1 MNSSISIRHLTS
13 DDVLIMAYNDH
24 KGIDGLTALY
34 DFNSIAEGTTGQFE
48 NKIKSSDKAD
58 IKATFNKYTTSTVWT
73 GNELVSGKV
82 TEFAPTFADGRN
94 MTVLP
99 TYYTVTLPM
108 EVANGIL
115 TVMNGNTSLTAG
127 DNQVEKDAEL
137 TITATPAE
145 GYILDYL
152 KINDTPLTESTYT
165 VTEDVAIT
173 VAFSKEPAKA
183 TAKAIHIPTNSG
195 NTQYQFRFDDLV
207 LGEHKNG
214 TNNNWSNGIVDKGD
228 YRARNFTMSAWVRPL
243 NSTGDLFGHAQKSFY
258 GAEGTF
264 AVRIN
269 ANNQLVLK
277 ARAWVNGPQCDGIQ
291 ELYLS

>member
-1 MNSSISIRHLTS
+1 
-13 DDVLIMAYNDH
+13 
-24 KGIDGLTALY
+24 
-34 DFNSIAEGTTGQFE
+34 
-48 NKIKSSDKAD
+48 
-58 IKATFNKYTTSTVWT
+58 
-73 GNELVSGKV
+73 
-82 TEFAPTFADGRN
+82 

-214 TNNNWSNGIVDKGD
+214 TNNNWSNGIVDKGC
-228 YRARNFTMSAWVRPL
+228 L
-243 NSTGDLFGHAQKSFY
+243 
-258 GAEGTF
+258 
-264 AVRIN
+264 
-269 ANNQLVLK
+269 
-277 ARAWVNGPQCDGIQ
+277 
-291 ELYLS
+291 LYTSPSPRDRG